1 MITLRQ
7 AIEQNKLDQFVKEHK
22 GEKGDPDAF
31 NRTLQAMAGKS
42 SEARPASSQDDGDD

>member
-1 MITLRQ
+1 MTNLKQ
-7 AIEQNKLDQFVKEHK
+7 AVERGKLAQFIKEHK

-42 SEARPASSQDDGDD
+42 SEARPASSQGDGDD